1 MQLNDAVL
9 LARDTLCNLQLLS
22 INRGLIGGTKVGQ
35 ERFNVIWVAD
45 VEAASLE
52 ILGDLAPC
60 PTLTYDCC
68 HFSLLSCKPRNTRA
82 RATAQTLRIG
92 SASPAEPLSTSR
104 TDGCAP
110 SQRRALPCACDY
122 RLSHPRFIART
133 RPGPCAAA
141 KRRPAANVK

>member
-1 MQLNDAVL
+1 MQFNDAVL

-35 ERFNVIWVAD
+35 EGFNVIWVAN

-68 HFSLLSCKPRNTRA
+68 HSLFFPANREIRG

-92 SASPAEPLSTSR
+92 SASPAERLSTSR

>member
-1 MQLNDAVL
+1 MQFNDAVL

-35 ERFNVIWVAD
+35 EGFNVIWVAD

-68 HFSLLSCKPRNTRA
+68 HSLFF
-82 RATAQTLRIG
+82 
-92 SASPAEPLSTSR
+92 PANREIR
-104 TDGCAP
+104 GRG
-110 SQRRALPCACDY
+110 RRRRRREL
-122 RLSHPRFIART
+122 
-133 RPGPCAAA
+133 GV
-141 KRRPAANVK
+141 RRPL